1 MAHDG
6 FGWIFPKPVFFLP
19 SGVNSAKLEF
29 MKQSELFGKTLR
41 EAPKDEVA
49 KNAVLLTRAGFI
61 HKLMAGAYQF
71 LPLGVRVL
79 QKIEQIIREEMNVT
93 GGQEILMPA
102 LHPKEN
108 WERTGRFNEFD
119 ALFKVISHFDQEFAL
134 APTHEESVVPLVQR
148 SSLSYKDLP
157 FGIYQIQTKFR
168 DEPRAKSGLLRG
180 REFRMKDLYSFH
192 ADEKSLDE
200 YYEKMAAAYE
210 KVFQRCGLKAIR
222 VKASGGTFSKFS
234 DEFQVITEA
243 GEDIIF
249 VADDGEA
256 LNREIMPDMVEV
268 AEPGTIIEHDGKHW
282 RVERA
287 TEVGNIFKLG
297 AKYSKPFGLTYT
309 DAESK
314 EGEVIMGCYG
324 IGSSR
329 IMGTIVEVSHD
340 DKGIIWPEAVA
351 PYKYQIIPV
360 ASKDESKMRQ
370 ILDTA
375 LELHN
380 QAAVRGGALID
391 DRADVSVGE
400 KFADADLIGL
410 PVRVVVS
417 EKSLKDG
424 GVEIK
429 RRNESEAEVVSLEAA
444 LSL

>member
-1 MAHDG
+1 
-6 FGWIFPKPVFFLP
+6 
-19 SGVNSAKLEF
+19 

-79 QKIEQIIREEMNVT
+79 QKIEQIIREEMDAA

-108 WERTGRFNEFD
+108 WEKTGRFHDFD

-192 ADEKSLDE
+192 TDEKSLDE

-210 KVFQRCGLKAIR
+210 KVFRRCGLAAIR

-234 DEFQVITEA
+234 DEFQVLCDA
-243 GEDIIF
+243 GEDTIF

-256 LNREIMPDMVEV
+256 MNREIMPEMAGA
-268 AEPGTIIEHDGKHW
+268 AEPRTTIEHDGKHW

-287 TEVGNIFKLG
+287 AEVGNIFKLG
-297 AKYSKPFGLTYT
+297 TKYSKPFGLTFT
-309 DAESK
+309 DEHGKDSD
-314 EGEVIMGCYG
+314 VIMGCYG

-329 IMGTIVEVSHD
+329 IMGTVVEVSHD
-340 DKGIIWPEAVA
+340 DKGIIWPETIA
-351 PYKYQIIPV
+351 PYKYHIVPV
-360 ASKDESKMRQ
+360 ASKDESKMQQ

-375 LELHN
+375 LKLYN
-380 QAAVRGGALID
+380 QAAWQGDALID

-417 EKSLKDG
+417 EKTLEKG

-429 RRNESEAEVVSLEAA
+429 KRHEEKTEIVSLAEA
-444 LSL
+444 LNS

>member
-1 MAHDG
+1 
-6 FGWIFPKPVFFLP
+6 
-19 SGVNSAKLEF
+19 

-79 QKIEQIIREEMNVT
+79 QKIEQIIREEMDQA

-108 WERTGRFNEFD
+108 WEKTGRFHDFD

-192 ADEKSLDE
+192 TDEKSLDE

-210 KVFQRCGLKAIR
+210 KVFRRCGLAAIR

-234 DEFQVITEA
+234 DEFQVLCDA
-243 GEDIIF
+243 GEDTIF

-256 LNREIMPDMVEV
+256 MNREIMPEMAGA
-268 AEPGTIIEHDGKHW
+268 AEPRTTIEHDGKHW

-287 TEVGNIFKLG
+287 AEVGNIFKLG
-297 AKYSKPFGLTYT
+297 AKYSTPFGLTYT
-309 DAESK
+309 DEHGKDSD
-314 EGEVIMGCYG
+314 VIMGCYG

-329 IMGTIVEVSHD
+329 IMGTVVEVSHD
-340 DKGIIWPEAVA
+340 DKGIIWPETIA
-351 PYKYQIIPV
+351 PYKYHIVPV
-360 ASKDESKMRQ
+360 ASKDESKMQQ

-375 LELHN
+375 LKLYN
-380 QAAVRGGALID
+380 QAAWQGDALID

-417 EKSLKDG
+417 EKTLEKG

-429 RRNESEAEVVSLEAA
+429 KRHEEKTEIVSLAEA
-444 LSL
+444 LNS

>member
-1 MAHDG
+1 
-6 FGWIFPKPVFFLP
+6 
-19 SGVNSAKLEF
+19 

-79 QKIEQIIREEMNVT
+79 QKIEQIIREEMDAA

-108 WERTGRFNEFD
+108 WEKTGRFHGFD
-119 ALFKVISHFDQEFAL
+119 ALFKVISHFNQEFAL

-148 SSLSYKDLP
+148 ASLSYKDLP

-192 ADEKSLDE
+192 ANEKSLDE
-200 YYEKMAAAYE
+200 YYEKMAGAYE

-234 DEFQVITEA
+234 DEFQVVTEA

-256 LNREIMPDMVEV
+256 LNREIVPEMARDV
-268 AEPGTIIEHDGKHW
+268 EPGTTIEHDGKHW
-282 RVERA
+282 RVEKTA
-287 TEVGNIFKLG
+287 EVGNIFKLG
-297 AKYSKPFGLTYT
+297 IKYSKPFGLTYT
-309 DAESK
+309 DEHGK

-329 IMGTIVEVSHD
+329 IMGTVVEVSHD
-340 DKGIIWPEAVA
+340 DKGIIWPESVA
-351 PYKYQIIPV
+351 PFKYHIIPV
-360 ASKDESKMRQ
+360 ASKDEAKMQQ

-375 LELHN
+375 LKLYN
-380 QAAVRGGALID
+380 QAAWQGDALID
-391 DRADVSVGE
+391 DRADVSIGE

-410 PVRVVVS
+410 PVRVVIS
-417 EKSLKDG
+417 EKTLEKDG
-424 GVEIK
+424 VELK
-429 RRNESEAEVVSLEAA
+429 RRHEEKTEIVGLEAA
-444 LSL
+444 LVS

>member
-1 MAHDG
+1 
-6 FGWIFPKPVFFLP
+6 
-19 SGVNSAKLEF
+19 

-79 QKIEQIIREEMNVT
+79 QKIEQIIREEMDQA

-108 WERTGRFNEFD
+108 WEKTGRFHDFE

-192 ADEKSLDE
+192 TDEKSLDE
-200 YYEKMAAAYE
+200 NYEKMAVAYE

-234 DEFQVITEA
+234 DEFQVLCDA
-243 GEDIIF
+243 GEDTIF

-256 LNREIMPDMVEV
+256 MNREIMPEMAGV
-268 AEPGTIIEHDGKHW
+268 AEPRTTIEHDGKHW

-287 TEVGNIFKLG
+287 AEVGNIFKLG
-297 AKYSKPFGLTYT
+297 TKYSKPFGLTFT
-309 DAESK
+309 DEHGKDSD
-314 EGEVIMGCYG
+314 VIMGCYG

-329 IMGTIVEVSHD
+329 IMGTVVEVSHD
-340 DKGIIWPEAVA
+340 DKGIIWPETIA
-351 PYKYQIIPV
+351 PYKYHIVPV
-360 ASKDESKMRQ
+360 ASKDESKMQQ

-375 LELHN
+375 LKLYN
-380 QAAVRGGALID
+380 QAAWQGDALID

-410 PVRVVVS
+410 PIRIVIS
-417 EKSLKDG
+417 EKSLAEG

-429 RRNESEAEVVSLEAA
+429 KRHEEKTEIVSLAEA
-444 LSL
+444 LNS

>member
-1 MAHDG
+1 
-6 FGWIFPKPVFFLP
+6 
-19 SGVNSAKLEF
+19 

-79 QKIEQIIREEMNVT
+79 QKIEQIIREEMDQA

-108 WERTGRFNEFD
+108 WEKTGRFHDFD

-192 ADEKSLDE
+192 TDEKSLDE

-210 KVFQRCGLKAIR
+210 KVFRRCGLAAIR

-234 DEFQVITEA
+234 DEFQVLCDA
-243 GEDIIF
+243 GEDTIF

-256 LNREIMPDMVEV
+256 MNREIMPEMAGA
-268 AEPGTIIEHDGKHW
+268 AEPRTTIEHDGKHW

-287 TEVGNIFKLG
+287 AEVGNIFKLG
-297 AKYSKPFGLTYT
+297 TKYSKPFGLTFT
-309 DAESK
+309 DEHGKDSD
-314 EGEVIMGCYG
+314 VIMGCYG

-329 IMGTIVEVSHD
+329 IMGTVVEVSHD
-340 DKGIIWPEAVA
+340 DKGIIWPETIA
-351 PYKYQIIPV
+351 PYKYHIVPV
-360 ASKDESKMRQ
+360 ASKDESKMQQ

-375 LELHN
+375 LKLYN
-380 QAAVRGGALID
+380 QAAWQGDALID

-417 EKSLKDG
+417 EKTLEKG

-429 RRNESEAEVVSLEAA
+429 KRHEEKTEIVSLAEA
-444 LSL
+444 LNS

>member
-1 MAHDG
+1 
-6 FGWIFPKPVFFLP
+6 
-19 SGVNSAKLEF
+19 

-79 QKIEQIIREEMNVT
+79 QKIEQIIREEMDQA

-108 WERTGRFNEFD
+108 WEKTGRFHDFE

-192 ADEKSLDE
+192 TDEKSLDE
-200 YYEKMAAAYE
+200 YYEKMAVAYE

-234 DEFQVITEA
+234 DEFQVLCDA
-243 GEDIIF
+243 GEDTIF

-256 LNREIMPDMVEV
+256 MNREIMPEMAGA
-268 AEPGTIIEHDGKHW
+268 AEPRTTIEHDGKHW

-287 TEVGNIFKLG
+287 AEVGNIFKLG
-297 AKYSKPFGLTYT
+297 TKYSKPFGLTFT
-309 DAESK
+309 DEHGKDSD
-314 EGEVIMGCYG
+314 VIMGCYG

-329 IMGTIVEVSHD
+329 IMGTVVEVSHD
-340 DKGIIWPEAVA
+340 DKGIIWPETIA
-351 PYKYQIIPV
+351 PYKYHIVPV

-375 LELHN
+375 LKLYN
-380 QAAVRGGALID
+380 QAAGRGGALMD

-410 PVRVVVS
+410 PIRIVIS
-417 EKSLKDG
+417 EKSLAEG

-429 RRNESEAEVVSLEAA
+429 KRHEEKTEIVSLAEA
-444 LSL
+444 LNS

>member
-1 MAHDG
+1 
-6 FGWIFPKPVFFLP
+6 
-19 SGVNSAKLEF
+19 
-29 MKQSELFGKTLR
+29 MKQSELFGRTIR

-61 HKLMAGAYQF
+61 HKLMAGVYQF

-79 QKIEQIIREEMNVT
+79 QKIEQIIREEMDAA

-108 WERTGRFNEFD
+108 WERTGRFHDFE

-192 ADEKSLDE
+192 TDEKSLDE

-210 KVFQRCGLKAIR
+210 KVFKRCGLRAVR

-234 DEFQVITEA
+234 DEFQVVTEA

-249 VADDGEA
+249 LADDGEMI
-256 LNREIMPDMVEV
+256 NREIMPEMARA
-268 AEPGTIIEHDGKHW
+268 AEPGTIIEHGGKHW

-287 TEVGNIFKLG
+287 AEVGNIFKLG

-309 DAESK
+309 DERGK

-329 IMGTIVEVSHD
+329 IMGTVVEVLHD
-340 DKGIIWPEAVA
+340 DKGIIWPETIA
-351 PYKYQIIPV
+351 PYKYHIVPV
-360 ASKDESKMRQ
+360 ASKDESKMQQ

-375 LELHN
+375 LKLYN
-380 QAAVRGGALID
+380 QAAWQGDALID
-391 DRADVSVGE
+391 DRADISVGE

-444 LSL
+444 LNL